1 MAAIKIAFTMTEL
14 GRLSWG
20 LLAGLQAFTP
30 HKVATSA
37 DPNSRDLDGFGQTH
51 RKILTAV
58 EELDC

>member
-37 DPNSRDLDGFGQTH
+37 DPLKGFGWIWTGMAY
-51 RKILTAV
+51 T
-58 EELDC
+58 